1 MKSLK
6 DFKTTPLEE
15 QDKSD
20 YTKFDMLVRAG
31 LANKSQLNRLHR
43 ILDKMKEDRPVF
55 NPTDRNLLQNLFNK
69 MVDIVTNN
77 KMIFQQT
84 RRVVREESEDLDE
97 SMVDTSD
104 YKIGPS
110 GRKVRAHRI
119 KIGDTVYGKEEDDVK
134 KENVIVAQ
142 DGQLDE
148 QTPDLPK
155 DPPFVLILKRKAI
168 RLYPN
173 KTKIALYHNAKLN
186 KFFSI
191 PYGPNIDSSPLQAEE
206 VEIRESV
213 IEQLQHIVESGRTS
227 RIEFSDGQSKV
238 VVPSTATAITKV
250 YQSVNEENQIRM
262 TEMIDKSPE
271 HFNKVA
277 AFALSKTKK

>member
-43 ILDKMKEDRPVF
+43 ILDKMKEERPVF
-55 NPTDRNLLQNLFNK
+55 NPTERGLLQNMFNK
-69 MVDIVTNN
+69 MVDVITNN

-84 RRVVREESEDLDE
+84 RRVVREDSEELDE
-97 SMVDTSD
+97 RIIDTSD
-104 YKIGPS
+104 YKISAS
-110 GRKVRAHRI
+110 GRKVRAHRF
-119 KIGDTVYGKEEDDVK
+119 KVGDMSYGKEDDDVK
-134 KENVIVAQ
+134 NEDVIDAQ
-142 DGQLDE
+142 DGQIDE

-186 KFFSI
+186 KYFSI
-191 PYGPNIDSSPLQAEE
+191 PYGPNVNSSPLQAEE
-206 VEIRESV
+206 VDDRETV
-213 IEQLQHIVESGRTS
+213 IEQLQHIAESGRTAHVK
-227 RIEFSDGQSKV
+227 FSDGQTEV
-238 VVPSTATAITKV
+238 VIPSTATAITEV

-262 TEMIDKSPE
+262 NEMLDRSPDN
-271 HFNKVA
+271 FLKLA